1 MRERGDHQTADHLEH
16 RHDCSGS
23 EDVRGDRRGGRCLR
37 PVVGGVGCRAAWTE
51 WRAARTRRGWRR
63 RRAVASKRSSEN
75 PLTSH
80 RLALTLARTTKQR
93 GTHPLPW
100 QPQRESKLNEVLCN
114 AMQVRR
120 SHTAGEMTSSG
131 NLSGGSFFFLPVK
144 SLNSTL
150 KIDFRIE
157 KGYIPSLKK
166 NNRLDINAITNT

>member
-1 MRERGDHQTADHLEH
+1 MLAT
-16 RHDCSGS
+16 
-23 EDVRGDRRGGRCLR
+23 GGRWRRMSRCLDR
-37 PVVGGVGCRAAWTE
+37 MARGEAQR
-51 WRAARTRRGWRR
+51 RAARTRRGWRR

-131 NLSGGSFFFLPVK
+131 NLSGGSLFFLPVK